1 MASFVGA
8 FRFQLQ
14 VIRSEPD
21 YLLPLLVSGLYAVVF
36 LMIVRHAGREDLV
49 SNALVAPVL
58 IGLWGL
64 SLNISGEIVD
74 SERWNGT
81 LELTIAAPAG
91 LAFVVLARTLAV
103 TALGLVVFVEIW
115 LLARAGFGIEIVVR
129 HPAAFALTLVATA
142 LAMAGTALTMAALF
156 VLTRSARTFQNS
168 LSFPFY
174 VLGGVIA
181 PVSLL
186 PSWLRPLSGAV
197 FLSWSA
203 DLFRGSLEPGPV
215 ARLPLRLAVLLVL
228 AGLGF
233 AAGRIALERIVR
245 RVRSDGTVGF
255 A

>member
-1 MASFVGA
+1 MSSFVGA

-21 YLLPLLVSGLYAVVF
+21 YLLPLLLSGLYAVVF
-36 LMIVRHAGREDLV
+36 LTVVRHAGRSDLTA
-49 SNALVAPVL
+49 NAVVAPVL
-58 IGLWGL
+58 MGLWGL
-64 SLNISGEIVD
+64 SLGISGEIVD
-74 SERWNGT
+74 VERWSGT

-103 TALGLVVFVEIW
+103 TVLGLVVFVEIW
-115 LLARAGFGIEIVVR
+115 LLARVGFGVEVVVR
-129 HPAAFALTLVATA
+129 HPLAFAPTLLATA

-186 PSWLRPLSGAV
+186 PAWLRPVSAGV

-203 DLFRGSLEPGPV
+203 DLFRASLAPDPMT
-215 ARLPLRLAVLLVL
+215 RLPLRLAALLAL
-228 AGLGF
+228 AALGF
-233 AAGRIALERIVR
+233 LAGRIALERIVR

>member
-1 MASFVGA
+1 MSSFTGA

-14 VIRSEPD
+14 VIRSQPD
-21 YLLPLLVSGLYAVVF
+21 YLLPLLVSGLYAVIF
-36 LMIVRHAGREDLV
+36 LTIVRHAGRVDLIA
-49 SNALVAPVL
+49 NALVAPVL

-64 SLNISGEIVD
+64 ALSISGEIVD
-74 SERWNGT
+74 VERWNGT
-81 LELTIAAPAG
+81 LELTLAAPAG

-103 TALGLVVFVEIW
+103 TAVGLVVFVEIW
-115 LLARAGFGIEIVVR
+115 LLARVGFGVSLVVR
-129 HPAAFALTLVATA
+129 HPTVFALTFVATA

-186 PSWLRPLSGAV
+186 PAWLRPVSAGV

-203 DLFRGSLEPGPV
+203 DLFRATLAPDPV
-215 ARLPLRLAVLLVL
+215 GRLPLRLAVLLAL
-228 AGLGF
+228 AGAGF
-233 AAGRIALERIVR
+233 AVGRVALERIVR
-245 RVRSDGTVGF
+245 RVRRDGTVGF

>member
-1 MASFVGA
+1 MSSFVGA

-21 YLLPLLVSGLYAVVF
+21 YLLPLLLSGLYAVVF
-36 LMIVRHAGREDLV
+36 LTVVRHVGRSDLTA
-49 SNALVAPVL
+49 NAVVAPVL
-58 IGLWGL
+58 MGLWGL
-64 SLNISGEIVD
+64 SLGISGEIVD
-74 SERWNGT
+74 VERWNGT

-103 TALGLVVFVEIW
+103 TVLGLVVFAEIW
-115 LLARAGFGIEIVVR
+115 LLARVGFGVEVVVR
-129 HPAAFALTLVATA
+129 HPLAFALTLLATA

-186 PSWLRPLSGAV
+186 PGWLRPVSAAV

-203 DLFRGSLEPGPV
+203 DLFRASLASDPV
-215 ARLPLRLAVLLVL
+215 TRLPLRLAVLLAL
-228 AGLGF
+228 AALGF
-233 AAGRIALERIVR
+233 LAGRIALGRIVR
-245 RVRSDGTVGF
+245 RVRGDGTVGS

>member
-1 MASFVGA
+1 VSSFLGA

-36 LMIVRHAGREDLV
+36 LTIVRHAGRDDLLA
-49 SNALVAPVL
+49 NALVAPVL

-64 SLNISGEIVD
+64 SLSISGEIVD
-74 SERWNGT
+74 VERWNGT

-103 TALGLVVFVEIW
+103 TTLGLVVFAEIW
-115 LLARAGFGIEIVVR
+115 LLARVGFGVEIAVR
-129 HPAAFALTLVATA
+129 HPGAFVLTLLATA

-174 VLGGVIA
+174 VLGGVLV
-181 PVSLL
+181 PVSFL
-186 PSWLRPLSGAV
+186 PGWLQPITKGV
-197 FLSWSA
+197 FLSWSS
-203 DLFRGSLEPGPV
+203 DLLRSTLHAGTIHHLGF
-215 ARLPLRLAVLLVL
+215 RLAMVL
-228 AGLGF
+228 ALG
-233 AAGRIALERIVR
+233 GCGYALGGWMMERFLR
-245 RVRSDGTVGF
+245 RVRATGDLGH